1 MRQHA
6 RTVAR
11 AVACFDLLATGCLA
25 VPGVEARFLD
35 VVMRIDAGLGFGT
48 PFAALAPLGLLL
60 ANLAGAL
67 GVLWA
72 LVRIAWPLRRLV
84 AADAVARVGVAAL
97 IAYSIELR
105 GVTPVLWAF
114 VAAEL
119 LGSAAQAF
127 TLPRLRDPRLP
138 LTRR

>member
-1 MRQHA
+1 MRDPA
-6 RTVAR
+6 RTVVRCTA
-11 AVACFDLLATGCLA
+11 AFDLLASGCLA
-25 VPGVEARFLD
+25 APGIETRLFAVLMQLD
-35 VVMRIDAGLGFGT
+35 AAFGFATPSAPLT
-48 PFAALAPLGLLL
+48 PFGLLL

-84 AADAVARVGVAAL
+84 AADAVARIGVAAL

-114 VAAEL
+114 VATEL
-119 LGSAAQAF
+119 LGSAAQGF
-127 TLPRLRDPRLP
+127 TLPRLRDPRERLI
-138 LTRR
+138 RR